1 MKWTNVCIDSLGYVL
16 PPHVVTSRQAELE
29 AKRIADAEAARLADV
44 ARQTKAA
51 ERRDRMDEVKAKIK
65 SASRKGKAVG
75 LPAMLGVNL
84 NFGPE
89 DGGDAPVD
97 EKAETTP
104 AETTGY
110 VPDGLTPEQYAAI
123 KAQERN
129 AKNLGAWGSKVG
141 GASGP
146 QRGDLMSQPTIWTD
160 PAKFFR
166 EDQKLK
172 YEAAQSDAS
181 RPNIYASGET
191 SFEQWQS
198 KLIDDLSKKPT
209 PEPAPVAEEVDP
221 EAAEAKNQ
229 EIVQALGA
237 VAAAG
242 AGALV
247 VAGVVEAEAAIATGT
262 AAAAV
267 LGTVVSSA
275 VAAKQAADDD
285 EVARPAHRQR
295 EYKRPA
301 HRQGGPAPHRR
312 VPASASPHHHRD
324 CLPAGWQ
331 GSRP

>member
-1 MKWTNVCIDSLGYVL
+1 
-16 PPHVVTSRQAELE
+16 
-29 AKRIADAEAARLADV
+29 
-44 ARQTKAA
+44 
-51 ERRDRMDEVKAKIK
+51 
-65 SASRKGKAVG
+65 
-75 LPAMLGVNL
+75 
-84 NFGPE
+84 
-89 DGGDAPVD
+89 
-97 EKAETTP
+97 
-104 AETTGY
+104 
-110 VPDGLTPEQYAAI
+110 
-123 KAQERN
+123 
-129 AKNLGAWGSKVG
+129 
-141 GASGP
+141 
-146 QRGDLMSQPTIWTD
+146 MSQPTIWTD

-198 KLIDDLSKKPT
+198 KLINDMQKKPE
-209 PEPAPVAEEVDP
+209 PEAPVADEADP

-247 VAGVVEAEAAIATGT
+247 VAGVVEAEAALATGT

-285 EVARPAHRQR
+285 EG
-295 EYKRPA
+295 ESKE
-301 HRQGGPAPHRR
+301 
-312 VPASASPHHHRD
+312 
-324 CLPAGWQ
+324 
-331 GSRP
+331 

>member
-1 MKWTNVCIDSLGYVL
+1 
-16 PPHVVTSRQAELE
+16 
-29 AKRIADAEAARLADV
+29 
-44 ARQTKAA
+44 
-51 ERRDRMDEVKAKIK
+51 
-65 SASRKGKAVG
+65 
-75 LPAMLGVNL
+75 
-84 NFGPE
+84 
-89 DGGDAPVD
+89 
-97 EKAETTP
+97 
-104 AETTGY
+104 
-110 VPDGLTPEQYAAI
+110 
-123 KAQERN
+123 
-129 AKNLGAWGSKVG
+129 
-141 GASGP
+141 
-146 QRGDLMSQPTIWTD
+146 MSQPTIWTD

-198 KLIDDLSKKPT
+198 KLINDLSKKPE
-209 PEPAPVAEEVDP
+209 PEAPVVEEVDP

-285 EVARPAHRQR
+285 EG
-295 EYKRPA
+295 ENKE
-301 HRQGGPAPHRR
+301 
-312 VPASASPHHHRD
+312 
-324 CLPAGWQ
+324 
-331 GSRP
+331 

>member
-1 MKWTNVCIDSLGYVL
+1 
-16 PPHVVTSRQAELE
+16 
-29 AKRIADAEAARLADV
+29 
-44 ARQTKAA
+44 
-51 ERRDRMDEVKAKIK
+51 
-65 SASRKGKAVG
+65 
-75 LPAMLGVNL
+75 
-84 NFGPE
+84 
-89 DGGDAPVD
+89 
-97 EKAETTP
+97 
-104 AETTGY
+104 
-110 VPDGLTPEQYAAI
+110 
-123 KAQERN
+123 
-129 AKNLGAWGSKVG
+129 
-141 GASGP
+141 
-146 QRGDLMSQPTIWTD
+146 MSQPTIWTD

-198 KLIDDLSKKPT
+198 KLINDMQKKPE
-209 PEPAPVAEEVDP
+209 PEAPVAEKVDP

-247 VAGVVEAEAAIATGT
+247 VAGVVEAEAALATGT

-285 EVARPAHRQR
+285 EG
-295 EYKRPA
+295 ENKE
-301 HRQGGPAPHRR
+301 
-312 VPASASPHHHRD
+312 
-324 CLPAGWQ
+324 
-331 GSRP
+331 

>member
-1 MKWTNVCIDSLGYVL
+1 
-16 PPHVVTSRQAELE
+16 
-29 AKRIADAEAARLADV
+29 
-44 ARQTKAA
+44 
-51 ERRDRMDEVKAKIK
+51 
-65 SASRKGKAVG
+65 
-75 LPAMLGVNL
+75 
-84 NFGPE
+84 
-89 DGGDAPVD
+89 
-97 EKAETTP
+97 
-104 AETTGY
+104 
-110 VPDGLTPEQYAAI
+110 
-123 KAQERN
+123 
-129 AKNLGAWGSKVG
+129 
-141 GASGP
+141 
-146 QRGDLMSQPTIWTD
+146 MSQPTIWTD

-198 KLIDDLSKKPT
+198 KLINDLSSKKPT
-209 PEPAPVAEEVDP
+209 PEPTPVADEADP

-285 EVARPAHRQR
+285 EG
-295 EYKRPA
+295 ENKE
-301 HRQGGPAPHRR
+301 
-312 VPASASPHHHRD
+312 
-324 CLPAGWQ
+324 
-331 GSRP
+331 

>member
-1 MKWTNVCIDSLGYVL
+1 
-16 PPHVVTSRQAELE
+16 
-29 AKRIADAEAARLADV
+29 
-44 ARQTKAA
+44 
-51 ERRDRMDEVKAKIK
+51 
-65 SASRKGKAVG
+65 
-75 LPAMLGVNL
+75 
-84 NFGPE
+84 
-89 DGGDAPVD
+89 
-97 EKAETTP
+97 
-104 AETTGY
+104 
-110 VPDGLTPEQYAAI
+110 
-123 KAQERN
+123 
-129 AKNLGAWGSKVG
+129 
-141 GASGP
+141 
-146 QRGDLMSQPTIWTD
+146 MSQPTIWTD

-198 KLIDDLSKKPT
+198 KLINDLSSKKKPE
-209 PEPAPVAEEVDP
+209 PEAPVADEADP

-275 VAAKQAADDD
+275 VAAKQAADED
-285 EVARPAHRQR
+285 EG
-295 EYKRPA
+295 EGK
-301 HRQGGPAPHRR
+301 
-312 VPASASPHHHRD
+312 D
-324 CLPAGWQ
+324 
-331 GSRP
+331 

>member
-1 MKWTNVCIDSLGYVL
+1 
-16 PPHVVTSRQAELE
+16 
-29 AKRIADAEAARLADV
+29 
-44 ARQTKAA
+44 
-51 ERRDRMDEVKAKIK
+51 
-65 SASRKGKAVG
+65 
-75 LPAMLGVNL
+75 
-84 NFGPE
+84 
-89 DGGDAPVD
+89 
-97 EKAETTP
+97 
-104 AETTGY
+104 
-110 VPDGLTPEQYAAI
+110 
-123 KAQERN
+123 
-129 AKNLGAWGSKVG
+129 
-141 GASGP
+141 
-146 QRGDLMSQPTIWTD
+146 MSQPTIWTD

-198 KLIDDLSKKPT
+198 KLINDLSAKKPE
-209 PEPAPVAEEVDP
+209 PEAPVAEDP

-285 EVARPAHRQR
+285 EG
-295 EYKRPA
+295 EGKE
-301 HRQGGPAPHRR
+301 
-312 VPASASPHHHRD
+312 
-324 CLPAGWQ
+324 
-331 GSRP
+331 

>member
-1 MKWTNVCIDSLGYVL
+1 
-16 PPHVVTSRQAELE
+16 
-29 AKRIADAEAARLADV
+29 
-44 ARQTKAA
+44 
-51 ERRDRMDEVKAKIK
+51 
-65 SASRKGKAVG
+65 
-75 LPAMLGVNL
+75 
-84 NFGPE
+84 
-89 DGGDAPVD
+89 
-97 EKAETTP
+97 
-104 AETTGY
+104 
-110 VPDGLTPEQYAAI
+110 
-123 KAQERN
+123 
-129 AKNLGAWGSKVG
+129 
-141 GASGP
+141 
-146 QRGDLMSQPTIWTD
+146 MSQPTIWTD

-198 KLIDDLSKKPT
+198 KLINDMQKKPE
-209 PEPAPVAEEVDP
+209 PEPVVDEVDP

-247 VAGVVEAEAAIATGT
+247 VAGVVEAEAALATGT

-285 EVARPAHRQR
+285 EG
-295 EYKRPA
+295 ENKE
-301 HRQGGPAPHRR
+301 
-312 VPASASPHHHRD
+312 
-324 CLPAGWQ
+324 
-331 GSRP
+331 

>member
-1 MKWTNVCIDSLGYVL
+1 MRLLFLTVL
-16 PPHVVTSRQAELE
+16 HVACSYAPRHRLIPSSRQRSPSFSTNEPAEPVDDAVEEDADAAILRELEQEVTRLDAARQECERTITRLFAELDAAQIE
-29 AKRIADAEAARLADV
+29 RAKTMQAYERAYNRYQQTKGIQEQLQASRRKAEARQQSLDGVDV
-44 ARQTKAA
+44 VAA
-51 ERRDRMDEVKAKIK
+51 AAALK
-65 SASRKGKAVG
+65 SRPQS
-75 LPAMLGVNL
+75 
-84 NFGPE
+84 
-89 DGGDAPVD
+89 API
-97 EKAETTP
+97 A
-104 AETTGY
+104 GSY
-110 VPDGLTPEQYAAI
+110 VPDGLSAEEWAELQAR
-123 KAQERN
+123 ER
-129 AKNLGAWGSKVG
+129 APREDLGSWGSKVG
-141 GASGP
+141 GESEP

-198 KLIDDLSKKPT
+198 KLINDMQKKPE
-209 PEPAPVAEEVDP
+209 PEAPVAEDP

-247 VAGVVEAEAAIATGT
+247 VAGVVEAEAALATGT

-275 VAAKQAADDD
+275 VAAKQAADGD
-285 EVARPAHRQR
+285 EG
-295 EYKRPA
+295 ENKE
-301 HRQGGPAPHRR
+301 
-312 VPASASPHHHRD
+312 
-324 CLPAGWQ
+324 
-331 GSRP
+331 

>member
-1 MKWTNVCIDSLGYVL
+1 
-16 PPHVVTSRQAELE
+16 
-29 AKRIADAEAARLADV
+29 
-44 ARQTKAA
+44 
-51 ERRDRMDEVKAKIK
+51 
-65 SASRKGKAVG
+65 
-75 LPAMLGVNL
+75 
-84 NFGPE
+84 
-89 DGGDAPVD
+89 
-97 EKAETTP
+97 
-104 AETTGY
+104 
-110 VPDGLTPEQYAAI
+110 
-123 KAQERN
+123 
-129 AKNLGAWGSKVG
+129 
-141 GASGP
+141 
-146 QRGDLMSQPTIWTD
+146 MSQPTIWTD

-198 KLIDDLSKKPT
+198 KLINDLSKKPT
-209 PEPAPVAEEVDP
+209 PEPTPVVAEEVDP

-275 VAAKQAADDD
+275 VAAKQAADDEEGEGKD
-285 EVARPAHRQR
+285 
-295 EYKRPA
+295 
-301 HRQGGPAPHRR
+301 
-312 VPASASPHHHRD
+312 
-324 CLPAGWQ
+324 
-331 GSRP
+331 

>member
-1 MKWTNVCIDSLGYVL
+1 
-16 PPHVVTSRQAELE
+16 
-29 AKRIADAEAARLADV
+29 
-44 ARQTKAA
+44 
-51 ERRDRMDEVKAKIK
+51 
-65 SASRKGKAVG
+65 
-75 LPAMLGVNL
+75 
-84 NFGPE
+84 
-89 DGGDAPVD
+89 
-97 EKAETTP
+97 
-104 AETTGY
+104 
-110 VPDGLTPEQYAAI
+110 
-123 KAQERN
+123 
-129 AKNLGAWGSKVG
+129 
-141 GASGP
+141 
-146 QRGDLMSQPTIWTD
+146 MSQPTIWTD

-198 KLIDDLSKKPT
+198 KLINDMQKKPE
-209 PEPAPVAEEVDP
+209 PEAPVAEDP

-285 EVARPAHRQR
+285 EG
-295 EYKRPA
+295 ENKE
-301 HRQGGPAPHRR
+301 
-312 VPASASPHHHRD
+312 
-324 CLPAGWQ
+324 
-331 GSRP
+331 

>member
-1 MKWTNVCIDSLGYVL
+1 
-16 PPHVVTSRQAELE
+16 
-29 AKRIADAEAARLADV
+29 
-44 ARQTKAA
+44 
-51 ERRDRMDEVKAKIK
+51 
-65 SASRKGKAVG
+65 
-75 LPAMLGVNL
+75 
-84 NFGPE
+84 
-89 DGGDAPVD
+89 
-97 EKAETTP
+97 
-104 AETTGY
+104 
-110 VPDGLTPEQYAAI
+110 
-123 KAQERN
+123 
-129 AKNLGAWGSKVG
+129 
-141 GASGP
+141 
-146 QRGDLMSQPTIWTD
+146 MSQPTIWTD

-198 KLIDDLSKKPT
+198 KLINDLSSKKPT
-209 PEPAPVAEEVDP
+209 PEPEAPVAEDP

-247 VAGVVEAEAAIATGT
+247 VAGVVEAEAALATGT

-285 EVARPAHRQR
+285 EG
-295 EYKRPA
+295 ENKE
-301 HRQGGPAPHRR
+301 
-312 VPASASPHHHRD
+312 
-324 CLPAGWQ
+324 
-331 GSRP
+331 

>member
-1 MKWTNVCIDSLGYVL
+1 
-16 PPHVVTSRQAELE
+16 
-29 AKRIADAEAARLADV
+29 
-44 ARQTKAA
+44 
-51 ERRDRMDEVKAKIK
+51 
-65 SASRKGKAVG
+65 
-75 LPAMLGVNL
+75 
-84 NFGPE
+84 
-89 DGGDAPVD
+89 
-97 EKAETTP
+97 
-104 AETTGY
+104 
-110 VPDGLTPEQYAAI
+110 
-123 KAQERN
+123 
-129 AKNLGAWGSKVG
+129 
-141 GASGP
+141 
-146 QRGDLMSQPTIWTD
+146 MSQPTIWTD

-198 KLIDDLSKKPT
+198 KLINDMQKKPQT

-247 VAGVVEAEAAIATGT
+247 VAGVVEAEAALATGT

-285 EVARPAHRQR
+285 EG
-295 EYKRPA
+295 ENKE
-301 HRQGGPAPHRR
+301 
-312 VPASASPHHHRD
+312 
-324 CLPAGWQ
+324 
-331 GSRP
+331 

>member
-1 MKWTNVCIDSLGYVL
+1 
-16 PPHVVTSRQAELE
+16 
-29 AKRIADAEAARLADV
+29 
-44 ARQTKAA
+44 
-51 ERRDRMDEVKAKIK
+51 
-65 SASRKGKAVG
+65 
-75 LPAMLGVNL
+75 
-84 NFGPE
+84 
-89 DGGDAPVD
+89 
-97 EKAETTP
+97 
-104 AETTGY
+104 
-110 VPDGLTPEQYAAI
+110 
-123 KAQERN
+123 
-129 AKNLGAWGSKVG
+129 
-141 GASGP
+141 
-146 QRGDLMSQPTIWTD
+146 MSQPTIWTD

-198 KLIDDLSKKPT
+198 KLINDMQKKP
-209 PEPAPVAEEVDP
+209 EPTPVAEEVDP

-275 VAAKQAADDD
+275 VAAKQAADED
-285 EVARPAHRQR
+285 EG
-295 EYKRPA
+295 EGKE
-301 HRQGGPAPHRR
+301 
-312 VPASASPHHHRD
+312 
-324 CLPAGWQ
+324 
-331 GSRP
+331 

>member
-1 MKWTNVCIDSLGYVL
+1 
-16 PPHVVTSRQAELE
+16 
-29 AKRIADAEAARLADV
+29 
-44 ARQTKAA
+44 
-51 ERRDRMDEVKAKIK
+51 
-65 SASRKGKAVG
+65 
-75 LPAMLGVNL
+75 MLGVNL
-84 NFGPE
+84 NFGP
-89 DGGDAPVD
+89 DDAEGKAPD
-97 EKAETTP
+97 EQKAETTP
-104 AETTGY
+104 SETTGY

-146 QRGDLMSQPTIWTD
+146 QRGDPMSQPTIWTD

-198 KLIDDLSKKPT
+198 KLINDLSKKLE
-209 PEPAPVAEEVDP
+209 PEAPVAEDP

-242 AGALV
+242 A
-247 VAGVVEAEAAIATGT
+247 
-262 AAAAV
+262 
-267 LGTVVSSA
+267 
-275 VAAKQAADDD
+275 
-285 EVARPAHRQR
+285 
-295 EYKRPA
+295 
-301 HRQGGPAPHRR
+301 
-312 VPASASPHHHRD
+312 
-324 CLPAGWQ
+324 
-331 GSRP
+331 

>member
-1 MKWTNVCIDSLGYVL
+1 
-16 PPHVVTSRQAELE
+16 
-29 AKRIADAEAARLADV
+29 
-44 ARQTKAA
+44 
-51 ERRDRMDEVKAKIK
+51 
-65 SASRKGKAVG
+65 
-75 LPAMLGVNL
+75 
-84 NFGPE
+84 
-89 DGGDAPVD
+89 
-97 EKAETTP
+97 
-104 AETTGY
+104 
-110 VPDGLTPEQYAAI
+110 
-123 KAQERN
+123 
-129 AKNLGAWGSKVG
+129 
-141 GASGP
+141 
-146 QRGDLMSQPTIWTD
+146 MSQPTIWTD

-198 KLIDDLSKKPT
+198 KLINDLSKKPK
-209 PEPAPVAEEVDP
+209 PEPEAPVAEDP

-285 EVARPAHRQR
+285 EG
-295 EYKRPA
+295 ENKE
-301 HRQGGPAPHRR
+301 
-312 VPASASPHHHRD
+312 
-324 CLPAGWQ
+324 
-331 GSRP
+331 

>member
-1 MKWTNVCIDSLGYVL
+1 
-16 PPHVVTSRQAELE
+16 
-29 AKRIADAEAARLADV
+29 
-44 ARQTKAA
+44 
-51 ERRDRMDEVKAKIK
+51 
-65 SASRKGKAVG
+65 
-75 LPAMLGVNL
+75 
-84 NFGPE
+84 
-89 DGGDAPVD
+89 
-97 EKAETTP
+97 
-104 AETTGY
+104 
-110 VPDGLTPEQYAAI
+110 
-123 KAQERN
+123 
-129 AKNLGAWGSKVG
+129 
-141 GASGP
+141 
-146 QRGDLMSQPTIWTD
+146 MSQPTIWTD

-181 RPNIYASGET
+181 RPNIYASGES

-198 KLIDDLSKKPT
+198 KLINDLSKKPT

-247 VAGVVEAEAAIATGT
+247 VAGVVEAEAALATGT

-285 EVARPAHRQR
+285 EG
-295 EYKRPA
+295 ENKE
-301 HRQGGPAPHRR
+301 
-312 VPASASPHHHRD
+312 
-324 CLPAGWQ
+324 
-331 GSRP
+331 